1 MWLFPLGAV
10 ALGGLWFYPAFD
22 VSQPMALV
30 GKALEKDSLYKVET
44 FDKHDPK
51 CMAEDISMNPPL
63 V

>member
-1 MWLFPLGAV
+1 
-10 ALGGLWFYPAFD
+10 
-22 VSQPMALV
+22 MALV